1 MKRLFFISFLIFIIN
16 LTSAQNEIAHIHNI
30 DLAKVPAGQISKYW
44 LDLLDNAL
52 GQPISIPIIIAKG
65 NTDGPVLGLTAA
77 IHGDELNGIPIIQQ
91 VFQTIDPKQL
101 NGTIIGIPGLNAIG
115 IQLNQRDYIDDV
127 DLNRIFPGSATGDVS
142 QQYAWQISE
151 KVLPLF
157 DLMVDMHT
165 ASFGN
170 VNTFYVRADLQN
182 DTLRQMA
189 YLQNPDIIL
198 DNAGLPSAGASASTK
213 TMRAE
218 AVLMGTPT
226 ITVEYGNPQI
236 YQNDLI
242 ERGAKGI
249 FNLINWLGMQKFPA
263 SGAAKKPTLCKKSY
277 WIYTDAG
284 GLLEVNAELGE
295 IVEKGAL
302 IATLRS
308 PFGDILKQYLAP
320 ERGVIIGKSA
330 NPVAMSGGR
339 IIHLGI
345 LTDQ

>member
-1 MKRLFFISFLIFIIN
+1 MKRFLFVFIIVF
-16 LTSAQNEIAHIHNI
+16 TVSFSFAQSDTPHISNI
-30 DLAKVPAGQISKYW
+30 DLAKIPAGTINKYW
-44 LDLLDNAL
+44 LDLLDNAF

-65 NTDGPVLGLTAA
+65 MEDVPVLGLTAA

-91 VFQTIDPKQL
+91 VFQTIDVGKL
-101 NGTIIGIPGLNAIG
+101 KGTVIAIPGLNALG
-115 IQLNQRDYIDDV
+115 FALNQRDYIDDV

-142 QQYAWQISE
+142 QQYVWQIRQ

-170 VNTFYVRADLQN
+170 LNTFYVRADLTN
-182 DTLRQMA
+182 DTLKQMA

-198 DNAGLPSAGASASTK
+198 DNAGLPSAGASAAAK

-218 AVLMGTPT
+218 AILMGIPT
-226 ITVEYGNPQI
+226 ITVEYGNPQV
-236 YQNDLI
+236 YQKDMI
-242 ERGAKGI
+242 ERGIKGI
-249 FNLINWLGMQKFPA
+249 LSLVDWLGMQSFKIENVATEPV
-263 SGAAKKPTLCKKSY
+263 LCKKSY

-284 GLLEVNAELGE
+284 GLLEVYAELNQ
-295 IVEKGAL
+295 IVEKGEL
-302 IATLRS
+302 IATLKN
-308 PFGDILKQYLAP
+308 PFGDVLKQYLAP

-339 IIHLGI
+339 IVHFGI
-345 LTDQ
+345 LTN